1 MSGLPYGKILTPE
14 EAAAWLIS
22 QDHTLSI
29 YERGRE
35 AVERMLAAQGDAAEP
50 ELVKLQ
56 HDFTEA
62 AGARRKFL
70 SVKN

>member
-1 MSGLPYGKILTPE
+1 MSGIPYGKIMTPE
-14 EAAAWLIS
+14 EAAAWLIDH
-22 QDHTLSI
+22 DHTLSI

-56 HDFTEA
+56 HDFAEA
-62 AGARRKFL
+62 AAARRQFI
-70 SVKN
+70 SRA